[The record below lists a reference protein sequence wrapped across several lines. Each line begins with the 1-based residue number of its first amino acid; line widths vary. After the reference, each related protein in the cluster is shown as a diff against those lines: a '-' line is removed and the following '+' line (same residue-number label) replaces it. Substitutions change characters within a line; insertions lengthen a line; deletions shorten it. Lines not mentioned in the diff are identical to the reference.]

1 MQNTVIPM
9 DRVPIRASK
18 ETPGN
23 AAPVLGDGAAF
34 RRQFQDSALPA
45 KGKATL
51 ADVGARAGGRDRA
64 EGDENPLET
73 AVALPTEDLPTQVPQ
88 SVAPTLLSTEATDGD
103 ALPVHAVGEGIVMVA
118 QALPAGPV
126 AVTDDQPIA
135 QTPVIAGRSDGFSPV
150 KTVPSGPIG
159 AFLSSVAPA
168 LPEAFSAHPSDGMT
182 VAARI
187 ELPGGMDGRVS
198 SSMLT
203 SALAVKEAKTATPP
217 VGPSQG
223 LVQPFRAPFGWR
235 DLESE
240 PTAQVARAS
249 QSAPPQTA
257 ENLRPSPA
265 LALPVPG
272 PMAEQI
278 LPGAAIAGGEALPAG
293 FDVGSDGI
301 RVAPPPSG
309 PGMMSAPNALPVAQS
324 SAAQVAQAIAAAP
337 GDQIEITLSPEEL
350 GRVRIQMHQSD
361 IGLQVVISG
370 ERPETLDL
378 LRKNIMLLARAL
390 SELGYEQAS
399 FSFGEQGRGQG
410 DRPGRPA
417 SVFGM
422 TAENAAPVEIAVP
435 PSAARTSGLD
445 LRI

>member
-1 MQNTVIPM
+1 M
-9 DRVPIRASK
+9 DRVPIRAGK
-18 ETPGN
+18 ETSGN

-34 RRQFQDSALPA
+34 LRQFQDSALPA
-45 KGKATL
+45 KGHAPLT
-51 ADVGARAGGRDRA
+51 DVGARAGGRGRA
-64 EGDENPLET
+64 EGDENPPET
-73 AVALPTEDLPTQVPQ
+73 AVALPTEDLPTQAPH
-88 SVAPTLLSTEATDGD
+88 SVAPTLLSAEAIEGD
-103 ALPVHAVGEGIVMVA
+103 ALSVQAAGEGIVMVA
-118 QALPAGPV
+118 QTLPAGPV

-135 QTPVIAGRSDGFSPV
+135 QTPVIAARSDGFSPV

-159 AFLSSVAPA
+159 AILSPVAPGS
-168 LPEAFSAHPSDGMT
+168 PGAFSAHSSGGMT

-187 ELPGGMDGRVS
+187 ELPGGMDERVS
-198 SSMLT
+198 SPMLT
-203 SALAVKEAKTATPP
+203 PVLAVKEGKTATPP

-223 LVQPFRAPFGWR
+223 FVQPFRAPFGWR
-235 DLESE
+235 DLEKE
-240 PTAQVARAS
+240 LTAQEARAS
-249 QSAPPQTA
+249 QSKLPQA
-257 ENLRPSPA
+257 SENLRPSPA

-272 PMAEQI
+272 PMAEQM

-293 FDVGSDGI
+293 FDVGADGI

-309 PGMMSAPNALPVAQS
+309 PGSMTAATALPVAQS
-324 SAAQVAQAIAAAP
+324 SAAQVAQAIATAP
-337 GDQIEITLSPEEL
+337 GDQIEITLSPDEL

-378 LRKNIMLLARAL
+378 LRKNITLLARAL

-399 FSFGEQGRGQG
+399 FSFGEQGRGQS

-422 TAENAAPVEIAVP
+422 TAENAALVEIAAP
-435 PSAARTSGLD
+435 PNAARTSGLD